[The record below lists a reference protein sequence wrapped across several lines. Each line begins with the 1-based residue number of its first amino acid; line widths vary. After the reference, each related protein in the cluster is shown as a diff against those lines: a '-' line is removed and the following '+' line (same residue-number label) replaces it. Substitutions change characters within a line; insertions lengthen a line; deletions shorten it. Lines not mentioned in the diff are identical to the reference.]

1 MAVSNNDTEIK
12 EKIEEAIAK
21 TKAQVDEYKELTKPV
36 APDVAIGRI
45 SRMDAI
51 NNKSVNEAALR
62 QAQHKLNQLQKVLAN
77 FGKPGFGH
85 CRKCG
90 DEIPL
95 ARILYRPESLHCVN
109 CAR

>member
-1 MAVSNNDTEIK
+1 MTLPSENDEIK
-12 EKIEEAIAK
+12 EKIEEAIAI
-21 TKAQVDEYKELTKPV
+21 TRVQVAEYKELTKPI

-62 QAQHKLNQLQKVLAN
+62 QAQHKLDQLEKVLAN
-77 FGKPGFGH
+77 LGKPGFGL

-90 DEIPL
+90 NEIPL
-95 ARILYRPESLHCVN
+95 ARILYRPQSVHCVN